1 MSAGPRF
8 SSDPPALDLRLE
20 HDDARVVVAAAGEL
34 DITTVDGVG
43 AEVLAL
49 AARGCPSIVLD
60 LGGLTFADSCL
71 IHLLLELEAA
81 AAIDGFAFAVR
92 VGDATPARRL
102 LELTGLAE
110 RFCSA

>member
-1 MSAGPRF
+1 MSAVPRF
-8 SSDPPALDLRLE
+8 SSDPPALALE
-20 HDDARVVVAAAGEL
+20 LERDDARVAVAAAGEL
-34 DITTVDGVG
+34 DITTVDGVR

-81 AAIDGFAFAVR
+81 AALDGFAFAVR
-92 VGDATPARRL
+92 LGGRTPARRL
-102 LELTGLAE
+102 LTVAGLAE
-110 RFCSA
+110 RFAAA